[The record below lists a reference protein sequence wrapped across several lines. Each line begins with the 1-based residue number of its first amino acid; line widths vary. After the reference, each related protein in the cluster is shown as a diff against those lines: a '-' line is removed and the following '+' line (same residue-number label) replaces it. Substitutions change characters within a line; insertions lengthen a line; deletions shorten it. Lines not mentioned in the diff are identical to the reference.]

1 VPPQRITVNGQAFSF
16 TAFEDRGCDVYQR
29 HGPHNTLLEDVGQ
42 VRLKCSVQRQLNAG
56 EASRVKQRCEA
67 AVLETKARKS
77 VSLDP
82 RSAARLQAQKKP
94 TVVRTS
100 SPAPMHKPK
109 PAMGSVVSGG
119 SSSGGGSA
127 ARGLSP
133 GLSPGLSALRRGAGS
148 PSPSRSDGVSTGGP
162 ADSTAVGNN
171 SGNGFGGGAGGGVT
185 AARAAVVLKAPEPL
199 QSAGAAAA
207 AAAAAWRRGGEK
219 AAVRA
224 ATLVLLR
231 ERPFSLKALRKAL
244 DELPRAKAYLGDLS
258 KSLEKTLKEMKDQ
271 QVSEYKAPGR
281 YHLKPRG
288 ERELKALQ
296 EQVATD
302 LESKSQAATVVSEK
316 VTGGRGEKRKNSS
329 PGTPQ
334 LDEDANPNVPAVKE
348 DAGKQGAA
356 KAGDVGAAVS
366 KAKAAEKASEKEA
379 KQEAKRRKKAEKAA
393 KAEEAIKAEG
403 AVATAVP
410 AGGDFFTEFE
420 GPAATMEVETITS
433 QAQYDRC
440 VFGSSRLDRFTHM
453 NTVELSPT

>member
-1 VPPQRITVNGQAFSF
+1 LSPQRITVNGQAFSF

-29 HGPHNTLLEDVGQ
+29 HGTHNTLLEDVGQ

-67 AVLETKARKS
+67 AALETKARKS
-77 VSLDP
+77 VALDS
-82 RSAARLQAQKKP
+82 RSAARLQAQKRP
-94 TVVRTS
+94 TMMRTS

-109 PAMGSVVSGG
+109 PAMGSMVSGG
-119 SSSGGGSA
+119 SSSGGGSV

-133 GLSPGLSALRRGAGS
+133 RLSPGLSALRRGAGS

-162 ADSTAVGNN
+162 VDNTAVGNN
-171 SGNGFGGGAGGGVT
+171 GGNGFAGGAGAGTGT

-271 QVSEYKAPGR
+271 QVSEFKAPGR

-296 EQVATD
+296 EQAET
-302 LESKSQAATVVSEK
+302 EQASKSHAATAVVSDT
-316 VTGGRGEKRKNSS
+316 VSGARGEKRKNSS

-334 LDEDANPNVPAVKE
+334 LDEDANPNVPVAKE
-348 DAGKQGAA
+348 NASKQGGAA
-356 KAGDVGAAVS
+356 KAGEAGTAAS
-366 KAKAAEKASEKEA
+366 KAKAAEKAAEKEA

-393 KAEEAIKAEG
+393 KAEKAVKVEG
-403 AVATAVP
+403 TVAPAVQAE
-410 AGGDFFTEFE
+410 GDFFAEFE

-433 QAQYDRC
+433 QAQYGR
-440 VFGSSRLDRFTHM
+440 
-453 NTVELSPT
+453 